1 MIHTV
6 TPTQTRLP
14 YKYTPLP
21 SIHSRLTSLVTS
33 PYVGS
38 LKAFVKSDHIG
49 SPPCLIQPLS

>member
-6 TPTQTRLP
+6 TPTQARLP

-21 SIHSRLTSLVTS
+21 SIHSHLTSLVTS

-38 LKAFVKSDHIG
+38 PKVFVKSDHIG
-49 SPPCLIQPLS
+49 SPPCLI